1 MPTITQ
7 PQIDFL
13 DQPLRLYIDGAFVET
28 DEGLPTVNP
37 ATGETLATAPLAT
50 EREVDLA
57 VGAAARAFDTWRY
70 APPTQRA
77 KLLWKLADL
86 VEAHKDEFAQIEVL
100 DNGKPLWEAQ
110 LVDVALTIEL
120 LRYYAGWTTKIHG
133 DVLPNSIP
141 GMLTISK
148 RDPVGVVAAITPW
161 NFPILEVAYKLGPAL
176 AAGCTVV
183 VKPSE
188 LAPLSTLRLMDLIDE
203 AGFPPGVVNVVIG
216 GPELGGALV
225 RHRGVSKIAF
235 TGQTATGK
243 EIMRASID
251 GLKRVTLEL
260 GGKSPNIVFA
270 DADLDAA
277 ASGAFGGIFFN
288 QGQAC
293 VAGSRLFVE
302 EPVAE
307 EIVARVSEQA
317 KGIRLGH
324 GLDPLTQMGPLIS
337 ADHRKRVLGYIG
349 SATEQGAE
357 VTTGGEEATVEGLE
371 NGFFLQPTVIN
382 GVRNDMKVAQEEI
395 FGPVLSV
402 IPWKDEDEL
411 LALANGVDY
420 GLAAGIWTSDTSK
433 ALRVADR
440 LEVGTVWI
448 NTYGMFDVAVPF
460 GGRKHSGFG
469 RELGA
474 EALEPYLQS
483 KSVWVDLTSAVPQA
497 GQGISR

>member
-1 MPTITQ
+1 MPAFAQ
-7 PQIDFL
+7 PEIDFL
-13 DQPLRLYIDGAFVET
+13 DRPLRLYIDGAFIET
-28 DEGLPTVNP
+28 DEGLETLNP

-57 VGAAARAFDTWRY
+57 VGAAARAFETWRY
-70 APPTQRA
+70 TPPTQRA
-77 KLLWKLADL
+77 RLLWKLADL
-86 VEAHKDEFAQIEVL
+86 LEANKEEFAQIEVL

-110 LVDVALTIEL
+110 AVDIALTIEL

-148 RDPVGVVAAITPW
+148 REPVGVVAAITPW

-188 LAPLSTLRLMDLIDE
+188 LAPLSTLRLTDLIDE

-216 GPELGGALV
+216 GPEVGGALV
-225 RHRGVSKIAF
+225 RHPGVSKIAF

-277 ASGAFGGIFFN
+277 ASGAFGGAFFN

-302 EPVAE
+302 APVAE
-307 EIVARVSEQA
+307 ELVARVSEQA
-317 KGIRLGH
+317 KAVRLGH
-324 GLDPLTQMGPLIS
+324 GLEL
-337 ADHRKRVLGYIG
+337 
-349 SATEQGAE
+349 
-357 VTTGGEEATVEGLE
+357 
-371 NGFFLQPTVIN
+371 
-382 GVRNDMKVAQEEI
+382 RN
-395 FGPVLSV
+395 S
-402 IPWKDEDEL
+402 
-411 LALANGVDY
+411 
-420 GLAAGIWTSDTSK
+420 
-433 ALRVADR
+433 
-440 LEVGTVWI
+440 
-448 NTYGMFDVAVPF
+448 
-460 GGRKHSGFG
+460 
-469 RELGA
+469 
-474 EALEPYLQS
+474 
-483 KSVWVDLTSAVPQA
+483 
-497 GQGISR
+497 